1 MFRPGEK
8 WFIIIYVNSPIPTG
22 AASMP
27 RTESSS
33 VIIFAITVFLVS
45 ISLADLSL
53 AAPPKQRPNVL
64 FLLSDDQRPDTIAAL
79 GNPHIN
85 TPNLDSL
92 VRRGTTFTQAVCANP
107 ICTPS
112 RGEIL
117 TGCSGFRSGVVDFGG
132 KLVPQLVLWP
142 SAMQAAGYATTYVGK
157 WHNDGRPIQRGFD
170 GTVGLYRGGGGKFWK
185 DQTDWKGSPI
195 TGYRGWI
202 FQDDAGTL
210 FPERGVGLTPNISGL
225 FADAA
230 IEVIQRKSDKPWF
243 LQVCFTAPHDPLI
256 MPPGFESMYSAD
268 QIPLP
273 PNFLPQHPFDHGNFK
288 GRDETL
294 LPFPRTPEMVR
305 DVLRMYYA
313 VISHMDQQIGRI
325 LTALEES
332 GQADN
337 TIVIFSSDHGLGVGS
352 HGIRG
357 KQNMYEHTAG
367 VPMIFAGPGVP
378 RGARR
383 DAQVYLRE
391 LYPTTCDLVGIEI
404 PKTVQGVSFA
414 PVIRGQTEAI
424 HESVFCY
431 FRDLQRMIRTNRWKL
446 IHYPKVD
453 QWQMFDRRADP
464 HELHNLVADDTKKD
478 ELSALRRQLAEVQ
491 RAFGDPLAP

>member
-1 MFRPGEK
+1 MPQFQPRF
-8 WFIIIYVNSPIPTG
+8 FIVLEI
-22 AASMP
+22 ALM
-27 RTESSS
+27 
-33 VIIFAITVFLVS
+33 LV
-45 ISLADLSL
+45 LATTAVDSL
-53 AAPPKQRPNVL
+53 AAPPRRGPNVL

-79 GNPHIN
+79 GNRVIKTPH
-85 TPNLDSL
+85 LDAL

-117 TGCSGFRSGVVDFGG
+117 SGCSGFRSGVIDFGG
-132 KLVPQLVLWP
+132 KLDPQLVLWP
-142 SAMQAAGYATTYVGK
+142 AAMRAAGYVTTYVGK

-170 GTVGLYRGGGGKFWK
+170 GTTGLYRGGGGKFWK

-202 FQDDAGTL
+202 FQDDAGKL

-230 IEVIQRKSDKPWF
+230 IDVIRRKTDQPWF
-243 LQVCFTAPHDPLI
+243 LQVSFTAPHDPLI
-256 MPPGFESMYSAD
+256 MPPGFENIYSID

-273 PNFLPQHPFDHGNFK
+273 PNFLPEHPFDYGNLR

-294 LPFPRTPEMVR
+294 LPFPRTPQMVR
-305 DVLRMYYA
+305 DVLRMYYS
-313 VISHMDQQIGRI
+313 VISHMDRQIGRI
-325 LTALEES
+325 LAALEET

-357 KQNMYEHTAG
+357 KQNMYDHTAG
-367 VPMIFAGPGVP
+367 VPMILAGPGIP

-383 DAQVYLRE
+383 KAQVYLRE
-391 LYPTTCDLVGIEI
+391 LYPTTCDLVGIDI
-404 PKTVQGVSFA
+404 PATVEGRSFA
-414 PVIRGQTEAI
+414 PVIRGNAESI
-424 HESVFCY
+424 HDSVFCY
-431 FRDLQRMIRTNRWKL
+431 FRDVQRMVRTDRWKL

-453 QWQMFDRRADP
+453 QWQLFDRIADP
-464 HELHNLVADDTKKD
+464 HEMNNLVDDVEKSEVLATLRL
-478 ELSALRRQLAEVQ
+478 ELTELQ
-491 RAFGDPLAP
+491 RAYRDPLAR